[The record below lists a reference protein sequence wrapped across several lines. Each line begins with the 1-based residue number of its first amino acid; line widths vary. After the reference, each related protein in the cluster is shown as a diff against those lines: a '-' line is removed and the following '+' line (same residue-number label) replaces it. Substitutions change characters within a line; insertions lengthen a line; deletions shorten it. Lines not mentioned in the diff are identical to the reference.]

1 MSEHGARDS
10 QPPATGRALRALL
23 AAACLV
29 VVFAG
34 LKASGDILLPVIFS
48 VFLSILASPGVKA
61 LERIGVPV
69 PLAILLVVVSVAGV
83 LLAFTGVIVGTV
95 RTFTA
100 KMPEYEAPM
109 QMLVTQALAEL
120 HRWGIAQDLGDLRSM
135 LQPSQIVAFV
145 GQTLNATVSV
155 LSRLVIVTLTMTFI
169 LFEQSELAKK
179 TAVAFGTGSRLEG
192 PFANAPADV
201 QRYLFIKTCV
211 SLATG
216 VLVGLW
222 CYALGLDFA
231 LMWGLVAFL
240 LNYIP
245 TIGSILAAIPPIL
258 LALVQL
264 GFVPALGVAAGF
276 VAVNICLGNLLE
288 PRLLGRSLGLS
299 PLVVFLSLLFWGW
312 LWGPAGMLIC
322 VPMTVIAKLVLES
335 HDDTRWIAVLL
346 GSARDVQTLEGPAQP
361 RPAPAAQESV

>member
-1 MSEHGARDS
+1 MSSGGERAG
-10 QPPATGRALRALL
+10 QPGRALRALV
-23 AAACLV
+23 AAACV
-29 VVFAG
+29 VILFAG

-48 VFLSILASPGVKA
+48 VFLSILAAPGVRA
-61 LERIGVPV
+61 LQRIGVPV
-69 PLAILLVVVSVAGV
+69 PLAILLVVAAVAGV
-83 LLAFTGVIVGTV
+83 LLTFTAVIAGTV

-100 KMPEYEAPM
+100 RLPEYEQPM
-109 QMLVTQALAEL
+109 QQLVTQVLAEL
-120 HRWGIAQDLGDLRSM
+120 QRLGIAEDVSDLRSM
-135 LQPSQIVAFV
+135 LQPSQIMALV
-145 GQTLNATVSV
+145 GQTLNATVGI

-179 TAVAFGTGSRLEG
+179 TAVAFGTGTRLDG

-211 SLATG
+211 SLVTG
-216 VLVGLW
+216 VLVGAW
-222 CYALGLDFA
+222 CYLLGLDFA
-231 LMWGLVAFL
+231 LMWGLLAFL

-264 GFVPALGVAAGF
+264 GFLPAVGIAVGYI
-276 VAVNICLGNLLE
+276 VVNICLGNLLE

-346 GSARDVQTLEGPAQP
+346 GSARDLQSIEGDPPQPQPA
-361 RPAPAAQESV
+361 AATAQESV